1 MMKKLNN
8 STTPA
13 STLTESLPMVSM
25 EQREGSLNIRK
36 MLTRDEV
43 REYLKLK
50 SIQTV
55 INYTKQGL
63 LTAYKIGRRV
73 LYNEDEV
80 AAAVQCGFV
89 TRYQH
94 ASTRN
99 YIFKR

>member
-1 MMKKLNN
+1 MKKINYP
-8 STTPA
+8 TVPEMIPK
-13 STLTESLPMVSM
+13 ESIQEFP
-25 EQREGSLNIRK
+25 EGIKEGSLNIRR

>member
-1 MMKKLNN
+1 MKNLNN
-8 STTPA
+8 PNPE
-13 STLTESLPMVSM
+13 STLKESVPMVFG
-25 EQREGSLNIRK
+25 EPREGSLNIRK

-43 REYLKLK
+43 RKYLKLK

-94 ASTRN
+94 ESTRN

>member
-1 MMKKLNN
+1 MKKINN
-8 STTPA
+8 PLTADMTPKG
-13 STLTESLPMVSM
+13 SLTEHTGETDRM
-25 EQREGSLNIRK
+25 SLNIRK

-43 REYLKLK
+43 WEYLKLK

-55 INYTKQGL
+55 INYTRQGL

-73 LYNEDEV
+73 LYNEEEV
-80 AAAVQCGFV
+80 TAAIQCGLV